1 MEGENVLQLI
11 IDNENLPIFIDSNL
25 ETWSFKSY
33 LRVYHKY
40 MKIWVPL
47 IADDSL
53 VYRRN
58 EENDSMTF
66 TLSQFFGKK
75 HRRICSQKHISLLL
89 EIFHV
94 APDVHLCSSI
104 GFTGQSQCWIRTWSY
119 CLLQFSRP
127 YKMCCM
133 AKKNR
138 HDVDKAV
145 KSLKDVWKM
154 LFRTIFFQIR

>member
-1 MEGENVLQLI
+1 MFCNLLSTTKTFPFSLI
-11 IDNENLPIFIDSNL
+11 LIWRHGLSSHIYGYTTSTL
-25 ETWSFKSY
+25 
-33 LRVYHKY
+33 
-40 MKIWVPL
+40 KIWVPL

-53 VYRRN
+53 VYRGN